1 MEGMTIN
8 NLKLWAYMK
17 KYFAATPVVLSVLL
31 ILSGCVTSR
40 RQRGLSIERPAAAV
54 PVLAVA
60 SFNNQSGFSGQWNL
74 GDGMAD
80 MLTTSLVETGEVT
93 VLERQQIKSVIDEII
108 MQGQSLFRREGGV
121 RTGRLK
127 NARYLVS
134 GSVTDFT
141 VTNDSSGWFSASR
154 LRAWGRRSRSRVS
167 LHLRISDIESGE
179 VIASVKGSAAAS
191 AGWFG
196 GDVDYQRHSF
206 GGQAFAQTP
215 LGRATERAI
224 DRAVRE
230 ILRAIPR
237 EQISLQVAYSD
248 SEMVI
253 INAGSNA
260 GVRVGD
266 RFIVRKQGHEV
277 TDPATGDTIETL
289 PGRIAARIEV
299 YRVKDNSAHAV
310 YNEGQA
316 ERGDLLARE
325 PNERGAN

>member
-1 MEGMTIN
+1 
-8 NLKLWAYMK
+8 MK
-17 KYFAATPVVLSVLL
+17 KYFLVVLIGL
-31 ILSGCVTSR
+31 IASLIAGGCVTSR
-40 RQRGLSIERPAAAV
+40 RQQGLSIERPAAAI
-54 PVLAVA
+54 PVVAVA
-60 SFNNQSGFSGQWNL
+60 SFNNKSGFSGQWNL

-108 MQGQSLFRREGGV
+108 MQGQNLFRREGGV

-154 LRAWGRRSRSRVS
+154 LRAWGRGSRSRVS
-167 LHLRISDIESGE
+167 LHLRLSDIESGE

-196 GDVDYQRHSF
+196 ADVDYQRHSF

-224 DRAVRE
+224 DRAVSE

-237 EQISLQVAYSD
+237 DQMSLQVAYSD
-248 SEMVI
+248 GEMVI
-253 INAGSNA
+253 INAGRNS
-260 GVRVGD
+260 GISVGD
-266 RFIVRKQGHEV
+266 RFIARKQGHEI
-277 TDPATGDTIETL
+277 TDPATGDAIETL
-289 PGRIAARIEV
+289 PGRITARIEV
-299 YRVKDNSAHAV
+299 YRVKDDSAHAV
-310 YNEGQA
+310 YTEGQA
-316 ERGDLLARE
+316 ERGDLLSRDAI
-325 PNERGAN
+325 ERGTN